1 MAPLPI
7 LPATSMLQNL
17 AARGI
22 GSESDQGQDVSDAH
36 SYLTQCLALAFASS
50 SVASSILA
58 FYCLI
63 MLLIQSDMFKA
74 LWFMVF
80 PIVVFLH
87 GPVDDNSD
95 FCKISGFFLAIGM
108 EASDIAI
115 FMIALHSALYI
126 FKPRSST
133 GEGGLYPYRR
143 YAYIFWIVFPLLTAS
158 LAFLNDHSSYVA
170 QGTYC
175 YLPVRP
181 YWYRLAL
188 AWIPRYVVFLTILVI
203 YVSIYYYVRH
213 KFHGFE
219 HSHSPQQSN
228 VSPGRQG
235 RQRRPQRRVRASST
249 PALASHGLIPEAR
262 RPSARYATEGRKHS
276 ASTIR
281 SFANFR
287 AGAHRFMWTAF
298 LHSRALSQSGESA
311 ASPPSE
317 FSTPDTAPDT
327 DSYGGTATPQ
337 PISETTTSTSP
348 SIAKPQP
355 TLSPTFPPSQ
365 YRTNPWR
372 DNLPRRLSLD
382 SNGSGYVP
390 PSSNDIFTVLNG
402 HDQSPEMANNLP
414 DLHLASPANP
424 NAQGFEV
431 SEMIRTRDK
440 IRRQLRFLFIYPLVY
455 IGMWIV
461 PFVFHIL
468 QFNDRLAANPPF
480 ALGCITTICVCIQG
494 AVDCWLFSTRE
505 KPWRH
510 IPGSDGSFFGSL
522 KFWSLWATGDG
533 QQPQGRGPGKTRN
546 EMARE
551 ARAAYRR
558 RDEELAQRRFEASQ
572 NVPSMEGTSRRDRS
586 WWDVTGIDGM
596 GVVAMTPVAE
606 EISNPMDDHMMEE
619 SNDGVSD
626 RISIHSRGRERVRDE
641 EMGEEK
647 KL

>member
-1 MAPLPI
+1 
-7 LPATSMLQNL
+7 
-17 AARGI
+17 
-22 GSESDQGQDVSDAH
+22 
-36 SYLTQCLALAFASS
+36 
-50 SVASSILA
+50 
-58 FYCLI
+58 

-87 GPVDDNSD
+87 GPVDDKSD

-115 FMIALHSALYI
+115 FMIAVHSALYI
-126 FKPRSST
+126 FKPRSSG

-143 YAYIFWIVFPLLTAS
+143 YAYIFWVVFPLLTAS
-158 LAFLNDHSSYVA
+158 LAFLNNRNSYVA

-188 AWIPRYVVFLTILVI
+188 AWIPRYVVFLTILVV

-213 KFHGFE
+213 KFHAFE
-219 HSHSPQQSN
+219 HSHSSQHSHDPE
-228 VSPGRQG
+228 GRQT
-235 RQRRPQRRVRASST
+235 RPQRRVRASST
-249 PALASHGLIPEAR
+249 PALASHGLIPEPR

-276 ASTIR
+276 SSTIG

-298 LHSRALSQSGESA
+298 LHSRAQSQSGESA

-348 SIAKPQP
+348 SIAKPQATISPIFP
-355 TLSPTFPPSQ
+355 TQ
-365 YRTNPWR
+365 YRNNPWR

-382 SNGSGYVP
+382 SSGSGYTP
-390 PSSNDIFTVLNG
+390 PSSNDIFTVLNSQ
-402 HDQSPEMANNLP
+402 DQSPEMANNLP

-424 NAQGFEV
+424 NTQVFEV
-431 SEMIRTRDK
+431 SEMIRTREK

-468 QFNDRLAANPPF
+468 QFNDRLAADPPF
-480 ALGCITTICVCIQG
+480 AVGCITTICVCSQG

-510 IPGSDGSFFGSL
+510 IPGSDGTFFGSL
-522 KFWSLWATGDG
+522 KFWSLWTTKDG

-572 NVPSMEGTSRRDRS
+572 NNQSIEGNSRRDRS

-606 EISNPMDDHMMEE
+606 EISNPMDDYIIEE
-619 SNDGVSD
+619 SNDGISV
-626 RISIHSRGRERVRDE
+626 RISIRSRGRERERDE
-641 EMGEEK
+641 EMGLEK
-647 KL
+647 KS